1 MSLQYNVNTS
11 SGLGIIQLIED
22 RLGFDRGFITSNT
35 DRLRK
40 FTSYVNLTLD
50 KYTDIAIE
58 NSGTAQF
65 DDTNYSSNLPIIYFD
80 IVSGQNEYNAIT
92 DEDGALILEYLKV
105 GILESA
111 TDTTYTELEKVDQA
125 TQNRG
130 VDIFDESNS
139 TSSPYQYDQMGSSLI
154 LNPTPNYNATR
165 GLKALISR
173 EAQHFTTSDTTRSPG
188 VYGGHHEYFVIRPC
202 FLFANDKSLA
212 IKSEL
217 EKELLEWEGSERLNI
232 TGKIANRF
240 AGKEKDKRHVMT
252 MSPRQSLRNLP
263 PM

>member
-1 MSLQYNVNTS
+1 MSLQYNVNS
-11 SGLGIIQLIED
+11 SANLGIIQLIED
-22 RLGFDRGFITSNT
+22 RLGFERGYISGNT
-35 DRLRK
+35 DRFRK
-40 FTSYVNLTLD
+40 FTAYVNLTLD

-65 DDTNYSSNLPIIYFD
+65 DDTNYTSHLPAIYFD
-80 IVSGQNEYNAIT
+80 IVSGQNEYNAIN

-125 TQNRG
+125 TQGRG
-130 VDIFDESNS
+130 VDIFDESAS
-139 TSSPYQYDQMGSSLI
+139 TSAPYQYDQMGSSLI

-165 GLKALISR
+165 GIKALISR
-173 EAQHFTTSDTTRSPG
+173 EASHFTTSDTTKSPG

-202 FLFANDKSLA
+202 FLFCNDKSLA
-212 IKSEL
+212 KKADF
-217 EKELLEWEGSERLNI
+217 EKELLEWEGNERLNI

-240 AGKEKDKRHVMT
+240 ASKEKDKRHVMT
-252 MSPRQSLRNLP
+252 MSSRNHLRNLP